1 MSRIQTVFSIPLPT
15 CNQIHEKKE
24 FTIIGLDFSRT
35 FMWSNGE
42 VLLWG
47 NPMAELIPTEKRT
60 FDRQYEE
67 SAIIDAS
74 PEEVFAVVDDH
85 AALSAHMAEPSL
97 MMGGGRMETS
107 VDEGG
112 GQKVGSHIRMKGKAF
127 GLSLF
132 LDEVVTEY
140 EPPYRKVWETVGDL
154 RLLVIGHY
162 RWSNI
167 IELRGG
173 RSLLRVSFEYDLPSS
188 NAWLGRLLG
197 GMYAKWCVRQ
207 MITTARDNTN
217 ASGKPS

>member
-1 MSRIQTVFSIPLPT
+1 
-15 CNQIHEKKE
+15 
-24 FTIIGLDFSRT
+24 
-35 FMWSNGE
+35 
-42 VLLWG
+42 
-47 NPMAELIPTEKRT
+47 MAKLIPTEKRT
-60 FDRQYEE
+60 FDRHYEE
-67 SAIIDAS
+67 SAVINAS
-74 PEEVFAVVDDH
+74 PEEVFAIVDNH
-85 AALSAHMAEPSL
+85 AALSAHMTEPSL
-97 MMGGGRMETS
+97 MMGGGRMETTA
-107 VDEGG
+107 DEGG
-112 GQKVGSHIRMKGKAF
+112 GQNVGSHLRMESTAF

-140 EPPYRKVWETVGDL
+140 EPPYRKVWETVGDV

-167 IELRGG
+167 IEPRGD

-207 MITTARDNTN
+207 MINTARDTTD